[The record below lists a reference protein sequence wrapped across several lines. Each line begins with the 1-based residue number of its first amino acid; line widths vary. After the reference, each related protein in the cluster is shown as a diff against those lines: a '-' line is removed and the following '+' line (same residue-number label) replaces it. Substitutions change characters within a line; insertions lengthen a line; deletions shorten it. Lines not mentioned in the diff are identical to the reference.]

1 MGPRMHAIATPA
13 GDVAPPRRVARPLA
27 LVRLLAALIVVAPAS
42 VGHADAEKVVP
53 QTRPDVARSFAPLVK
68 RAAPAVVNVATRR
81 TVQTL
86 RRSQFLDNPFFR
98 RFFGDV
104 VPFGKTNE
112 RLQSSLGSGVI
123 VRPEGLIVTNHHVI
137 KDSDE
142 ITVALAD
149 RREFPATVV
158 LSDERTDLA
167 VLEIDA
173 GDEML
178 PYLEFG
184 DSDDL
189 EVGDIVLAIG
199 NPFGFGQT
207 VTSGIVSAL
216 ARTQG
221 GVTDFRFFIQTD
233 AAINPGNSGGA
244 LVSLDGKLVGV
255 NTAIYSKSG
264 GSLGI
269 GFAIP
274 ANMVTVIVESARGG
288 GGVRRPWLGASGE
301 PVTAKIAQSIGLD
314 RPGGVRVNG
323 VYPGGPADRS
333 GLVVGDVVQAVDGHD
348 VADPAAL
355 AYRIA
360 TRRVGVTIELQVAR
374 DGARRVLEVRLAALP
389 ETPPRSVTTFTGRH
403 PTAGATVANLSPALA
418 DELGLDTLARGVI
431 LLKVAGG
438 SPAAQV
444 GLKAGDIVLSVNGRT
459 VGRVAALETALA
471 AADRAWKLRV
481 RRGGRVF
488 QVAIRA

>member
-1 MGPRMHAIATPA
+1 MGTRMHAIATPA
-13 GDVAPPRRVARPLA
+13 GDGAPRRRAARSLA
-27 LVRLLAALIVVAPAS
+27 PALLLAGLIVLSSAS
-42 VGHADAEKVVP
+42 VGVTADEKVVP
-53 QTRPDVARSFAPLVK
+53 QSRSDVERSFAPLVK
-68 RAAPAVVNVATRR
+68 RAAPAVVNVASRR
-81 TVQTL
+81 TVRTVH
-86 RRSQFLDNPFFR
+86 RSPFLDDPFFR
-98 RFFGDV
+98 RFFGDAL
-104 VPFGKTNE
+104 PFGNTNE

-137 KDSDE
+137 KDSDQ

-173 GDEML
+173 GDELL

-216 ARTQG
+216 ARTQV

-244 LVSLDGKLVGV
+244 LVNLDGKLVGV

-264 GSLGI
+264 GSVGI

-274 ANMVTVIVESARGG
+274 ANMVAVIVESARGG
-288 GGVRRPWLGASGE
+288 GSVHRPWLGASGE
-301 PVTAKIAQSIGLD
+301 PVTAEIAQSIGLD

-323 VYPGGPADRS
+323 IYPGGPADRS

-374 DGARRVLEVRLAALP
+374 DGARRVLEVQLAAPP
-389 ETPPRSVTTFTGRH
+389 ETPPRSVTTLIGRH
-403 PTAGATVANLSPALA
+403 PVAGATVANLSPALA
-418 DELGLDTLARGVI
+418 DELGLDMLAHGVI

-459 VGRVAALETALA
+459 VGRVAALEIALE
-471 AADRAWKLRV
+471 AADREWRLSV
-481 RRGGRVF
+481 RRGRRVF
-488 QVAIRA
+488 QVAVRA